1 MGKTNFVPIFVI
13 LIFLSANQSVS
24 ANLRENSDA
33 VNGIIPRK
41 IDVDRQVCFNL
52 IGIFYF
58 YFWSKPIENFQSKE
72 FHKKIIN
79 ICAKTLLS

>member
-24 ANLRENSDA
+24 ANLKENSDV

-52 IGIFYF
+52 IAIIFILSLVKTYR
-58 YFWSKPIENFQSKE
+58 KPIKNF
-72 FHKKIIN
+72 
-79 ICAKTLLS
+79 

>member
-24 ANLRENSDA
+24 ANLKENSDV

-52 IGIFYF
+52 IAIIFILSLVKTYRKLLVNGI
-58 YFWSKPIENFQSKE
+58 WNFIKR
-72 FHKKIIN
+72 
-79 ICAKTLLS
+79 